1 MKTLHIFT
9 LATTAASF
17 FDGQFRYLVDNG
29 YEIHIVAS
37 PANIDKFCEY
47 NHTVYYPID
56 VVRRIDPIADIK
68 TIYSLVKLIK
78 QHKYD
83 AVFGHTPKG
92 AMVAMIASKI
102 AGIKI
107 RVYYRHGLIY
117 TTATGIKRKLYKF
130 IEQFTSSLATNIV
143 NVSPSLSQLA
153 IKESLNKENKQV
165 VIGYG
170 TCGGIDAINKF
181 NPKLLSSEHVQKVR
195 DKYNISKSDFV
206 IGFCGRI
213 CKEKGI
219 RELIDAFRISRNN
232 NPSIPY
238 KLLLVGSFDTRDI
251 LPDVYKRLIDT
262 DPDIIWT
269 GRIEKQL
276 IPLYYSIMD
285 LFVFPSYR
293 EGFGMCVIEASA
305 MEVPALVSRSHGC
318 IDSIQEHITGEYISL
333 DPENIAN
340 SIAVMQGD
348 NNRKNYGING
358 RRVVLERFD
367 HSIMWKQVLQFYRS
381 LESNDYLFEKKQ
393 NRP

>member
-1 MKTLHIFT
+1 MKVLHIFT
-9 LATTAASF
+9 LATTAAFF

-37 PANIDKFCEY
+37 PANIDNFCEY
-47 NHTVYYPID
+47 NHIVYYPID

-117 TTATGIKRKLYKF
+117 TTATGIKRKLFKF

-153 IKESLNKENKQV
+153 VQDCLNKEKKQV

-170 TCGGIDAINKF
+170 TCGGIDAINRF
-181 NPKLLSSEHVQKVR
+181 NPELLSSEQVQNVR
-195 DKYNISKSDFV
+195 NKYNISESDFV

-232 NPSIPY
+232 NPS
-238 KLLLVGSFDTRDI
+238 KLLIVGAYDTRDI
-251 LPDVYKRLIDT
+251 LPEEYKRIIDT
-262 DPDIIWT
+262 DSDIIYT
-269 GRIEKQL
+269 GRIEQQL
-276 IPLYYSIMD
+276 LPLYYSMMD

-367 HSIMWKQVLQFYRS
+367 HSVMWKQVLQFYRS